1 MQQFKSESFV
11 DRLILG
17 LRSLP
22 LGFALMLVAAGCTFA
37 PTGDAGRDQARVIA
51 AGKNA
56 DVAEEAEEAEEAR
69 EAQDE
74 KDAEEHENAGAD

>member
-1 MQQFKSESFV
+1 MQPFESESFV
-11 DRLILG
+11 DRLILV

-56 DVAEEAEEAEEAR
+56 DVAEEAEEAR